1 MSADAFP
8 TDVADLPA
16 GRWSS
21 GLVRRYAGSA
31 MLPVGFVLICFAGL
45 EVLARTLAIPEVL
58 FPSPSRVLMALAANA
73 STLCYHGGLTA
84 AQVVAALFISLAVG
98 TALATVFTLSR
109 VINDMFSP
117 LFVVLQIIPKI
128 ALAPLFV
135 VWFGTGAWSHLCF
148 AVCLSFF
155 PVLAAARAG
164 FEETSADAV
173 RLCSALGADRWQTL
187 IYVKLPMALPQ
198 LFVGAKVST
207 TLCIIGVVLGEF
219 ISARAGIGWYIVQA
233 AALSQTANILAS
245 LVVLSLFGLMVYG
258 LVSAGE
264 VLVRRRMFG

>member
-1 MSADAFP
+1 MSAEAFP
-8 TDVADLPA
+8 SGTVELPA
-16 GRWSS
+16 GRRP
-21 GLVRRYAGSA
+21 GFVRRHADGTI
-31 MLPVGFVLICFAGL
+31 LPIGFVVICIAGL
-45 EVLARTLAIPEVL
+45 EILARTLAVPEVL
-58 FPSPSRVLMALAANA
+58 FPSPSRVLTALAVNA
-73 STLCYHGGLTA
+73 STLCYHGALTM
-84 AQVVAALFISLAVG
+84 AQVVVALVVSLVVG
-98 TALATVFTLSR
+98 IALATLFTLAR

-117 LFVVLQIIPKI
+117 LFVVFQIIPKI

-135 VWFGTGAWSHLCF
+135 VWFGTGAVSHFSF

-164 FEETSADAV
+164 FEETSADAA
-173 RLCSALGADRWQTL
+173 RLCRALGASRWQTL
-187 IYVKLPMALPQ
+187 IHVKLPMALPQ

-219 ISARAGIGWYIVQA
+219 VSARAGIGWYIVQA

-245 LVVLSLFGLMVYG
+245 LVVLSLFGLGIYG

-264 VLVRRRMFG
+264 ILVRRRMFG

>member
-1 MSADAFP
+1 MSAETFP
-8 TDVADLPA
+8 TGAALPA
-16 GRWSS
+16 PRGP
-21 GLVRRYAGSA
+21 GFVRRHADGA
-31 MLPVGFVLICFAGL
+31 ILPLGFVVICIAGV
-45 EVLARTLAIPEVL
+45 EILARTLAVPEVL
-58 FPSPSRVLMALAANA
+58 FPSPSRVMVALAVNA
-73 STLCYHGGLTA
+73 STLCYHGALTI
-84 AQVVAALFISLAVG
+84 AQVVAALLISLAVG
-98 TALATVFTLSR
+98 IALATVFTMSR

-135 VWFGTGAWSHLCF
+135 VWFGTGASSHLGF

-155 PVLAAARAG
+155 PVLTAARAG
-164 FEETSADAV
+164 FEETSADAA
-173 RLCSALGADRWQTL
+173 RLCSALGATSWQTL
-187 IYVKLPMALPQ
+187 IHVKLPMALPQ

-219 ISARAGIGWYIVQA
+219 VSARAGIGWYIVQA

-245 LVVLSLFGLMVYG
+245 LVVLSLFGLSIYG

-264 VLVRRRMFG
+264 IMVRRRMFG